1 MPQVFKIGSYWVYFW
16 VNESIPLEPIH
27 VHVAEG
33 KPQENAT
40 KKWIT
45 RNGHCSKAHNS
56 SKIPE
61 ATLNNIIRIIE
72 VRIPE
77 IESKW
82 KDTFGQISYF
92 C

>member
-1 MPQVFKIGSYWVYFW
+1 MPQVFKIASYWVYFW

-45 RNGHCSKAHNS
+45 RNGHCSKAHNR

>member
-1 MPQVFKIGSYWVYFW
+1 M
-16 VNESIPLEPIH
+16 NESIPLEPIH
-27 VHVAEG
+27 VHVAEE
-33 KPQENAT
+33 KTQENAI
-40 KKWIT
+40 KIWIT
-45 RNGHCSKAHNS
+45 RNGHCSKAHNR

>member
-1 MPQVFKIGSYWVYFW
+1 MQACYLVKTFEISSSVQ
-16 VNESIPLEPIH
+16 NTDDIESH
-27 VHVAEG
+27 DFQDG

-40 KKWIT
+40 KIWIT
-45 RNGHCSKAHNS
+45 RNGHCSKAHNR

>member
-1 MPQVFKIGSYWVYFW
+1 MQACRLVKSFQIPGSVQ
-16 VNESIPLEPIH
+16 NTDDIESH
-27 VHVAEG
+27 DFREG
-33 KPQENAT
+33 KTQENAT
-40 KKWIT
+40 KIWIT
-45 RNGHCSKAHNS
+45 RNGHCSKAHNR

-77 IESKW
+77 IDESKC